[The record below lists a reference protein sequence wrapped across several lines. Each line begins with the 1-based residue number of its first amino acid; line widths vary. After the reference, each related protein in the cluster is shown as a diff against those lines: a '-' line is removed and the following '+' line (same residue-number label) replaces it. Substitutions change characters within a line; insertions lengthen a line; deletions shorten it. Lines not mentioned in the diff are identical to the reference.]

1 MNATERTERKVR
13 GGPRHSKTPK
23 EREVDLER
31 THARLQEGVE
41 ALKTSAGW
49 RTWLEFASKMPTYS
63 LNNQLLIAMQ
73 RPTASTVAGYSAWQC
88 LGRQVRK
95 GETGI
100 RILAPN
106 SSRLVKDADQS
117 AKPAEVLAAQDVR
130 EASNPIVTGFRV
142 VSVFDV
148 EQTEGDPLPQLQ
160 EPKLL
165 EGQAPKGLWDGLAR
179 QVTQAGFD
187 LGRVADASLIGWANG
202 VTDYRERMVKVRA
215 DVTDAQAVKTLAHE
229 LGHVL
234 LHDPKVDPSWAMP
247 CRKVKEVEAESVAYL
262 VTAHAGLDSSDYTFG
277 YVASWGAGK
286 NLENPSRTAA
296 RILAAAKTITT
307 LLDSPGPATLGLNG
321 EVTTSLVPPGC
332 SELSW
337 KKPSQ
342 PYGINMA

>member
-1 MNATERTERKVR
+1 MNATARKVR
-13 GGPRHSKTPK
+13 GGARNSKTPA
-23 EREVDLER
+23 ERQVDLEA
-31 THARLQEGVE
+31 TLAKLQEGVE
-41 ALKTSAGW
+41 ALSTSAGW

-106 SSRLVKDADQS
+106 SSHLVKDPDQS
-117 AKPAEVLAAQDVR
+117 VKPAEVSAAQDVR

-262 VTAHAGLDSSDYTFG
+262 VTAHAGLDSSD
-277 YVASWGAGK
+277 
-286 NLENPSRTAA
+286 
-296 RILAAAKTITT
+296 
-307 LLDSPGPATLGLNG
+307 
-321 EVTTSLVPPGC
+321 
-332 SELSW
+332 
-337 KKPSQ
+337 
-342 PYGINMA
+342 